1 MIDGTDIYIYTPLAI
16 MLDTLMHD
24 AVLYSLGKHRIIR
37 YKLITFVLL
46 PLVQLTNHITL
57 KFRNISKVP
66 VYLDMCRYGLSFHR
80 IACRYYDTTT

>member
-57 KFRNISKVP
+57 SKVP

>member
-57 KFRNISKVP
+57 KFRNSKVP

>member
-16 MLDTLMHD
+16 MLDTLMND

-57 KFRNISKVP
+57 SKVP
-66 VYLDMCRYGLSFHR
+66 AYLDMCRYGLSFHR